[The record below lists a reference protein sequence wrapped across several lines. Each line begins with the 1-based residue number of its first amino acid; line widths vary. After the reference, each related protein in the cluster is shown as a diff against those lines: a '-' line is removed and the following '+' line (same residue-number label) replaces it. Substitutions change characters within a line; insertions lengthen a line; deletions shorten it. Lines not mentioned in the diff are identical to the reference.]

1 MKYSL
6 RSLMRFS
13 LRDLFWITVV
23 VAMGLAWWLDHCIL
37 TKSENKA
44 RVSEGTER
52 GKRKYLQDILEKAE
66 GYRITEG
73 ENGNLRMRIPAPNP
87 PNSDP

>member
-6 RSLMRFS
+6 RSLMRLS

-23 VAMGLAWWLDHCIL
+23 VAMGLAWWLDHRIL
-37 TKSENKA
+37 ATSENKA
-44 RVSEGTER
+44 RVSEGIER

-73 ENGNLRMRIPAPNP
+73 EKGNFRMSIPAPNP
-87 PNSDP
+87 PKP